1 MQEES
6 AQEFIGGYGHLP
18 FAAAVGIVFPAES
31 DLIAF
36 HGDQP
41 VIGDGHTMGV
51 AGHVVE
57 HMFGSAKRFLGIY
70 HPVVTKQ
77 RAQQHA
83 KDLGFGQV
91 PEPSM
96 EDEFALAK
104 CAFQPSHEF
113 AAKDAAE
120 HLPRQ
125 EKALPGM
132 DPAGVVW

>member
-6 AQEFIGGYGHLP
+6 AQEFIGRYRHFS
-18 FAAAVGIVFPAES
+18 FAVAVGIVLPAES
-31 DLIAF
+31 DLIAL
-36 HGDQP
+36 HRDEP
-41 VIGDGHTMGV
+41 VIGDGHAMRV
-51 AGHVVE
+51 AGQVVE
-57 HMFGSAKRFLGIY
+57 HMLGSAERFLGIY
-70 HPVVTKQ
+70 HPIVTKQ
-77 RAQQHA
+77 RTQQHA

-96 EDEFALAK
+96 KDEFALAE
-104 CAFQPSHEF
+104 CAFQPSYEF

-125 EKALPGM
+125 EKALLGM